1 LAERARSGH
10 LRRELGYVR
19 KDGTKFTAEVSSVIL
34 PDRATSFVI
43 LRDITERK
51 QDITE
56 RRQAEEALRAGSTL
70 LNGVLESSL
79 SGIMAFKSIRDA
91 QGRITDFES
100 QLCNATAERMVG
112 RRATDLVGR
121 KLLAEMPGNKADG
134 LFDKYV
140 VVVETGRPLHHE
152 HYYEHEGLKTWF
164 DTCAVQLGDGFAV
177 TFSDIT
183 VRKRAEEALERSK
196 QRLAEVLDSIEDD
209 FYALDRDWRFTF
221 TSEHFTSRIGKRP
234 ENFLGHNIWEMFP
247 KHLGTVYE
255 ENLRAAMDKRET
267 RRFAIGGTPTSG
279 IE

>member
-1 LAERARSGH
+1 VQRHRRA
-10 LRRELGYVR
+10 
-19 KDGTKFTAEVSSVIL
+19 DG
-34 PDRATSFVI
+34 R
-43 LRDITERK
+43 
-51 QDITE
+51 
-56 RRQAEEALRAGSTL
+56 
-70 LNGVLESSL
+70 
-79 SGIMAFKSIRDA
+79 
-91 QGRITDFES
+91 
-100 QLCNATAERMVG
+100 

-152 HYYEHEGLKTWF
+152 HYYEHEGVKTWF

-183 VRKRAEEALERSK
+183 VRKRPRRRSNAASK
-196 QRLAEVLDSIEDD
+196 DWPRCWTASRTI